1 MPAAAKLVYALH
13 GFLGKGGDWQGV
25 AQNLAAD
32 TALFADNLFAP
43 DSASVE
49 TFEINTVKMAE
60 DIRRR
65 FTGRSG
71 KKIFL
76 GYSLGGRL
84 GLQLL
89 KHDPELFDHYIFLST
104 NPGLPDSAVAE
115 RQQRRQHDQAWS
127 RKITSQNWLAFLE
140 EWNRQSVF
148 SGSEQEP
155 ERMVSDYDLTKLQQ
169 ALTLWSLAEQPDMSQ
184 VVRREQGRITWV
196 AGVRD
201 SKYVQLAQGLS
212 ETGSIRDFVR
222 LEGGHRLWLDNPE
235 AVARL
240 IENI

>member
-13 GFLGKGGDWQGV
+13 GFLGKGQDWQRV
-25 AQNLAAD
+25 SQNLAAD
-32 TALFADNLFAP
+32 TEFFADTLFAP
-43 DSASVE
+43 DSSSVE
-49 TFEINTVKMAE
+49 AFEINTAKMAE

-65 FTGRSG
+65 FTDRSG

-89 KHDPELFDHYIFLST
+89 KHDPELFEHYIFLST
-104 NPGLPDSAVAE
+104 NPGLPDSAVSE
-115 RQQRRQHDQAWS
+115 RLQRRQHDQVWS
-127 RKITSQNWLAFLE
+127 RKITAQNWLAFLE

-155 ERMVSDYDLTKLQQ
+155 ERMASDYDLTKLQR

-184 VVRREQGRITWV
+184 VIRREQGRITWV
-196 AGVRD
+196 TGAGD
-201 SKYVQLAQGLS
+201 SKYVQLAQGLRDA
-212 ETGSIRDFVR
+212 GFIRDFVR